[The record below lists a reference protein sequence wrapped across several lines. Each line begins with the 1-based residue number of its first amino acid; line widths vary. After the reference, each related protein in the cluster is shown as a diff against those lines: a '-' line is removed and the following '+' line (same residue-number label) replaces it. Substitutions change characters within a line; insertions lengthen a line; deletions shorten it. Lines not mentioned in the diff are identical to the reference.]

1 MRPLSNP
8 HAECVPR
15 PLAGYLSVEN
25 LSVSINNCP
34 ILINVSLEVAQGEVV
49 ALLGRDG
56 AGKTICFQ
64 TLAGLVAAGTGRI
77 SLNGADLTDLT
88 ADRRAL
94 LGLTYLPEDICIFRN
109 LTVAENIEMAL
120 TVRNFSELERG
131 PELDRILDTFALT
144 ALRGQPAIT
153 LSGGERRRC
162 EVARAMAADPIFL
175 MLDEP
180 FRGLDPESVEE
191 IKQVIGTLRQ
201 QNVGVLLT
209 DYDLRDVFEIA
220 DRAYV
225 IHEGEVVFQGTP
237 SELIAD
243 PRSRHLFLGDGLS
256 L

>member
-1 MRPLSNP
+1 MRPLPIS
-8 HAECVPR
+8 HADRDPQS
-15 PLAGYLSVEN
+15 LAGNLCIEN
-25 LSVSINNCP
+25 LSVSIDGRAV
-34 ILINVSLEVAQGEVV
+34 LTNVSIEVAQSEVV

-64 TLAGLVAAGTGRI
+64 TLAGLVAVDTGRI
-77 SLNGADLTDLT
+77 ALNGTDLTRLT

-94 LGLTYLPEDICIFRN
+94 LGLTYLPEDVCIFRN
-109 LTVAENIEMAL
+109 LTVAENIQIAL
-120 TVRNFSELERG
+120 NVRHMTEPERDA
-131 PELDRILDTFALT
+131 ELDRILSTFSLT
-144 ALRGQPAIT
+144 ALREQPAMT

-162 EVARAMAADPIFL
+162 EVARAMATDPIFL

-180 FRGLDPESVEE
+180 FRGLDPGSIEE
-191 IKQVIGTLRQ
+191 IKQVIRMLRL

-237 SELIAD
+237 AELTID
-243 PRSRHLFLGDGLS
+243 PRSRHLFLGDGFS
-256 L
+256 I

>member
-8 HAECVPR
+8 HAECVR
-15 PLAGYLSVEN
+15 QPLDGHLSVEN
-25 LSVSINNCP
+25 LGVSIEGRP
-34 ILINVSLEVAQGEVV
+34 ILSNVSLEVAQGEVV

-64 TLAGLVAAGTGRI
+64 ALAGFVAVDSGRI
-77 SLNGADLTDLT
+77 ALNGTDLTPMT
-88 ADRRAL
+88 ADRRAM
-94 LGLTYLPEDICIFRN
+94 LGLAYLPEEVCIFRM
-109 LTVAENIEMAL
+109 LSVAENIEVAL
-120 TVRNFSELERG
+120 SAREMSDLERDAAL
-131 PELDRILDTFALT
+131 ERVLNTFALG
-144 ALRGQPAIT
+144 ALRGQLAIT

-191 IKQVIGTLRQ
+191 IKQVVGLLRH
-201 QNVGVLLT
+201 QNVGVLMT
-209 DYDLRDVFEIA
+209 DYDLRDVFEIV

-225 IHEGEVVFQGTP
+225 IHEGQVVFQGTP
-237 SELIAD
+237 DELIVD
-243 PRSRHLFLGDGLS
+243 PRSRHLFLGDGFS